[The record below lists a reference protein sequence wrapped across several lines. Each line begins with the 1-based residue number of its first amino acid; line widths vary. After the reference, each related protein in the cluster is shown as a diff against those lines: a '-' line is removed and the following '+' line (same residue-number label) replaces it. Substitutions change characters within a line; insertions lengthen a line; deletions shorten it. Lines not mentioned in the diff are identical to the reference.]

1 MERYRISGRCWRRW
15 RSICAAA
22 GDFGRRAVMT
32 GAELRASRQQLSL
45 TQVQLAA
52 ALDLQR
58 DSIIRYESGKWPIP
72 QVVEMAVELLV
83 AIEPTKT

>member
-1 MERYRISGRCWRRW
+1 
-15 RSICAAA
+15 
-22 GDFGRRAVMT
+22 MT

-45 TQVQLAA
+45 TQAQLAA

-83 AIEPTKT
+83 AIEPTK